1 MKHDNIFRLVLFIP
15 IIIIYSFKYKK
26 NYFVLIIL
34 FVIIA
39 SLKANAFNIT
49 VNVDDAS
56 RVSLYLGSSKQ
67 TLTDGDNVLDVK
79 TGDRLYF
86 SANTG
91 YVLKSVM
98 NGTTAETISSLTSCM
113 IGLDEATHTDAKWI
127 VTTCPLDDVRTA
139 SCKVTVDDA
148 SKVTLGFSGTY
159 TTYALKDGENDV
171 KFVPEVESTFAIS
184 AKDNSVSLYSVKKN
198 SEPVSPQYGTYRIDV
213 VNGDKIEIQANYPDE
228 DYSVKFNLSE
238 KAEGFITKVQA
249 NGVEVKNFM
258 DDNFTVK
265 AGSQVSITGNT
276 NDYSLESFKVN
287 GSDVDFYGSYSFM
300 VTGPTNVDIVAHKYG
315 NISAVLDIDD
325 ASHVTVYKGYSYY
338 GNSVEVKTG
347 KNTIEVPESTPV
359 IAIKAN
365 DGYTLVSVS
374 DGTTDFVE
382 RDGNSEVNVKVTDA
396 MNITVKTAELV
407 RDKNAV
413 VYVEDASVPSYMRFM
428 RKDYTTI
435 DLATGYNHIPF
446 YDGDLPFSSSF
457 YGTSTLNVYK
467 NDELMEP
474 QYTGATSYTLNVE
487 DNDVVKFFFTKTP
500 AIAKATVTV
509 EGDAKELTAV
519 KDQIKEVADFTNPI
533 SCLEDTELSFSV
545 SDKSSVK
552 SFTMNGTAVTPQEDG
567 TYKVIITADSDIKV
581 ELGVASGIKSV
592 TGSENKANNVYTT
605 DGVLVIKNAT
615 RSQIDGLAKGIYIIN
630 GKKIIR

>member
-1 MKHDNIFRLVLFIP
+1 M
-15 IIIIYSFKYKK
+15 KK

-238 KAEGFITKVQA
+238 KAEGFITKVQV
-249 NGVEVKNFM
+249 NVVEVKNFM